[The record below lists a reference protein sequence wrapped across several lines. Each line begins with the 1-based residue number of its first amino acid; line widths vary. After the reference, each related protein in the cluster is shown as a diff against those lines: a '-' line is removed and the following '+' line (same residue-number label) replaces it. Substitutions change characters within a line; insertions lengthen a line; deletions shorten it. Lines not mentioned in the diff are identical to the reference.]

1 MWLLLECVCVCMC
14 VGLHISAKND
24 EILKMQRIEG
34 DKITDYVVTRVL
46 AGMNQTSAH
55 WDKDAEWMYVR
66 TDERKHMPQ
75 KKLTILRR
83 LFALKYDASWK

>member
-1 MWLLLECVCVCMC
+1 MITSSVCVC

-34 DKITDYVVTRVL
+34 DKITDYVVTQVL

-55 WDKDAEWMYVR
+55 
-66 TDERKHMPQ
+66 
-75 KKLTILRR
+75 
-83 LFALKYDASWK
+83 